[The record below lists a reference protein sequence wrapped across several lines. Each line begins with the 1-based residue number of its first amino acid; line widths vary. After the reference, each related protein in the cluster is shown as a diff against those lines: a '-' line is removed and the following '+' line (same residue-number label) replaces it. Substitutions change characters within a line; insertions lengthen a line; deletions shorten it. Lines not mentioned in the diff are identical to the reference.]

1 MKQIF
6 LIIILFFN
14 IHLLEAQKRIELN
27 TALMNS
33 TFKIK
38 GLNGSYGTAF
48 ILEKPVNS
56 ETKKKQFVLI
66 TADHVLREMKG
77 DSAIL
82 FLRWKINNT
91 EYKKL
96 NYKIKIRDNGEQSW
110 VNHDS
115 ADVAALYVTLP
126 KNIHFKFLNIGMIG
140 TDKLYEKIN
149 IHPGDQFLCLGF
161 PLGQESNK
169 YGFPIVRRGIL
180 SSYPITPGKQV
191 GNYLLDI
198 KIFKGNSGGPVYFVQ
213 SGRTYRGE
221 MHIETT
227 QFIAGLIS
235 KERVKITQ
243 IKSAYKTS
251 VEAQQLDLAEV
262 VPGVF
267 IIETIAKL
275 Q

>member
-6 LIIILFFN
+6 LIIILFFS
-14 IHLLEAQKRIELN
+14 IHGFYAQNRIELN

-33 TFKIK
+33 TFKIQGSN
-38 GLNGSYGTAF
+38 GLYGTAF
-48 ILEKPVNS
+48 ILEKSMPK
-56 ETKKKQFVLI
+56 ETNKKQYVLI
-66 TADHVLREMKG
+66 TADHVLRDMKG
-77 DSAIL
+77 DSAVL

-96 NYKIKIRDNGEQSW
+96 RYKIRIRENGEQSW

-115 ADVAALYVTLP
+115 ADVAAIYVNLP
-126 KNIHFKFLNIGMIG
+126 EKIHFKFLNIGMIG
-140 TDKLYEKIN
+140 TDKLYEKID
-149 IHPGDQFLCLGF
+149 IHPGDQFLSLGF
-161 PLGQESNK
+161 PLGQESNQ
-169 YGFPIVRRGIL
+169 YGFPIVRKGIL
-180 SSYPITPGKQV
+180 SSYPITPGKLV

-213 SGRTYRGE
+213 SSRTYRGE

-243 IKSAYKTS
+243 VKSAYKTS

-267 IIETIAKL
+267 IIETIDKL